1 MRVEETP
8 GPRTTE
14 RTTAKSKESP
24 QIDLCFQCD
33 SSQRISA
40 AVCEELYKLN
50 LKCMWKNKEQLRHVE
65 KTYASK
71 HSSDIAGILHS
82 QVVITGRRELGQER
96 TMGGQEETAQKQSQE
111 LRDALRSRRAARN

>member
-1 MRVEETP
+1 
-8 GPRTTE
+8 
-14 RTTAKSKESP
+14 
-24 QIDLCFQCD
+24 
-33 SSQRISA
+33 
-40 AVCEELYKLN
+40 
-50 LKCMWKNKEQLRHVE
+50 MWKNKEQLRHVE